1 MNLIAYGTRPEWIKV
16 KTLIDIHRRNNHPLR
31 VLYTGQQKDIGEF
44 EYDVAIEIPE
54 ENSNRLNSVIAAILE
69 SDVFQGV
76 QHVIVQGDTASS
88 FAVCLAAYN
97 RGISISHIEAGL
109 RTFDKGNPFP
119 EECYRQM
126 ISSMAS
132 YHFCPTRKDM
142 ENLIREGIAQQV
154 WVTGNTVIDTLPA
167 LDVTYEDMILITMH
181 RRENHSI
188 MEKWFIELENL
199 AGLFPS
205 IEFVIPLHP
214 NPAVIEASRLL
225 KKVKIIDPVPH
236 EELLKMIAKSKMV
249 ITDSGGIQEEAAFY
263 NKRVLVCRTHTERPA
278 LNQTMIRK
286 PNDLVPAFEKHIKDY
301 RLNNTECPFGTGDAS
316 ERIYNLIME
325 NLHVR

>member
-1 MNLIAYGTRPEWIKV
+1 
-16 KTLIDIHRRNNHPLR
+16 

-44 EYDVAIEIPE
+44 EYDESIEIPDG
-54 ENSNRLNSVIAAILE
+54 NSNRLNSVIATILD
-69 SDVFQGV
+69 SNVFQGV
-76 QHVIVQGDTASS
+76 HHVIVQGDTASS

-142 ENLIREGIAQQV
+142 ENLIREGIAQHV

-167 LDVTYEDMILITMH
+167 LDVTYEDTVLITMH

-199 AGLFPS
+199 AMLFPQ
-205 IEFVIPLHP
+205 IDFVIPLHP
-214 NPAVIEASRLL
+214 NPAVVEASRIL
-225 KKVKIIDPVPH
+225 KRVKVIDPVPH
-236 EELLKMIAKSKMV
+236 GELLKMIAKSKMV

-263 NKRVLVCRTHTERPA
+263 NKRVLVCRTTTERPA
-278 LNQTMIRK
+278 LNQTMVRK
-286 PNDLVPAFEKHIKDY
+286 PNDLVSTFEKYIKDY
-301 RLNNTECPFGTGDAS
+301 QLNTTECPFGTGDAS

-325 NLHVR
+325 NLNV